1 MVFLVS
7 LLRVVCANH
16 CDLLYHLSFFF
27 FSFLWFYF
35 HLTKKSELINYFVY
49 FIGKPKEGHSLSFNQ
64 VTVTHPNS
72 VPLTKSRKIQS
83 TKSLETHN
91 WYPMKG
97 SKLTLEPKN
106 MKKKPVGQM
115 KAYIDM
121 GSQNIIKSQ
130 GADGSGITSAKD
142 NTSARTS
149 LSEKLREP
157 LPCQGR
163 KELIS
168 LAQEAMQNP
177 NHESSRG
184 PASKRKRVAAPPG
197 EEEKVDKKF
206 VYISPMPL
214 HAAGIAVAGAGL
226 LKNKGILPK

>member
-1 MVFLVS
+1 MKLNLTNKNKFACLSIFLNPFPLLLWTSCALSFSPLLVSRLSIIVFLVS

-27 FSFLWFYF
+27 LLWFYF

-49 FIGKPKEGHSLSFNQ
+49 FIGKPKEGHSLNFNQ

-72 VPLTKSRKIQS
+72 VPPTKSRKIQS

-157 LPCQGR
+157 LPCLWR
-163 KELIS
+163 NELIS
-168 LAQEAMQNP
+168 LAQEAMKNP
-177 NHESSRG
+177 NHES
-184 PASKRKRVAAPPG
+184 
-197 EEEKVDKKF
+197 
-206 VYISPMPL
+206 
-214 HAAGIAVAGAGL
+214 
-226 LKNKGILPK
+226 

>member
-1 MVFLVS
+1 M
-7 LLRVVCANH
+7 
-16 CDLLYHLSFFF
+16 
-27 FSFLWFYF
+27 
-35 HLTKKSELINYFVY
+35 
-49 FIGKPKEGHSLSFNQ
+49 
-64 VTVTHPNS
+64 
-72 VPLTKSRKIQS
+72 PLAKSRKLQN
-83 TKSLETHN
+83 TKSLEADI
-91 WYPMKG
+91 WYSIKG
-97 SKLTLEPKN
+97 SKLTPETKN
-106 MKKKPVGQM
+106 IKKKPAGQM
-115 KAYIDM
+115 KAFVDM

-130 GADGSGITSAKD
+130 GADGSGITSTKD

-184 PASKRKRVAAPPG
+184 PASKRKRVAAPSG
-197 EEEKVDKKF
+197 KEGKVEEKF

-214 HAAGIAVAGAGL
+214 HAAGNAVAGAGL
-226 LKNKGILPK
+226 TKNKGILPE